1 MKQAKLIILLG
12 LILMGLLSSCS
23 EGDTK
28 MMMDLNGEWEFRAVQ
43 NNEWRSAEV
52 PGTVHTDLL
61 ELGDIQNPYYRL
73 NDQEMQWIGE
83 TDWEYR
89 KSFTA
94 TQELLDQEN
103 IELCFDGLDTYAT
116 VLFNGDT
123 VLSANNMHR
132 RWRVDIKPLI
142 RTGDN
147 DLIVHF
153 KNVFDTDMPKYEAA
167 AYKLMSYDN
176 NDQADIKLNM
186 YARKAGFTYG
196 WDWGPRLITSGI
208 WRPVFL
214 EAWTGPRI
222 ASTRIDQNTLS
233 AEMAEIEVVIDVT
246 SSIATDAEVTVT
258 IDKTGQTLN
267 FSRALLAGKQQLRFP
282 LEIDNPQLW
291 WTHDLGDQALYTFDV
306 VLNTEIATTSSS
318 ARTGLRAIEIR
329 RDADEWGRSMEVVL
343 NGIPV
348 FMKGANYIPQ
358 DNFLPRV
365 TEDRFRELIGSA
377 KDVGM
382 NMLRVWGGGV
392 YQEDIFYDLC
402 DEEGLLIWQDYMFAC
417 AMYPDDEAFLEN
429 VQAEVLDNTER
440 LYNHPSIALWCGN
453 NEVEISWY
461 AWGWRGLYDEE
472 TQAKYEPTMLHLFR
486 ELIPQTKAM
495 IDSTRYYH
503 ATSPNAGYGDSPYQN
518 GDAHYWGVWHNH
530 HPFEN
535 YREHVGR
542 FNSEFGFQSYPSAQT
557 VAQFTKSE
565 DHSVHSPVML
575 NHQRCWTDGR
585 EDKEYSNRLISMYM
599 DRHFR
604 APKSFEDTLYVSQL
618 LQAKG
623 VGEAVDIHRR
633 MKPYS
638 MATLFW
644 QINDIWPVTSWSS
657 IDYYGR
663 WKALHYGLKTAYAP
677 TLISFEGHKDSSVD
691 VHIVSDR
698 LEPAEGTLYV
708 DLVNFSGEV
717 LKSWKQPLSLVS
729 NSPGMKVITLSVDDL
744 SDEAGRRS
752 SLLQAHFV
760 DSTDK
765 TLAKRN
771 HFMLSPK
778 ELELEAPSI
787 EVSSKKQGEHHRIT
801 LITNRLAKSVYLTLE
816 GQPDVKWSDN
826 FFDLIPGQ
834 SLDIELS
841 GATGDPESILDI
853 MSLVDTY

>member
-1 MKQAKLIILLG
+1 MKQAKLIIFLG
-12 LILMGLLSSCS
+12 ISVMGLLSSCS
-23 EGDTK
+23 ERDTN
-28 MMMDLNGEWEFRAVQ
+28 MMIDLTGEWEFRAVQ
-43 NNEWRSAEV
+43 DKSWRPAEV

-61 ELGDIQNPYYRL
+61 ELGDIQNPHFRL
-73 NDQEMQWIGE
+73 NDQEMQWVGE

-94 TQELLDQEN
+94 TQELLDQES

-116 VLFNGDT
+116 VFFNGDT
-123 VLSANNMHR
+123 VLSAKNMHR
-132 RWRVDIKPLI
+132 RWRIDIKRLI
-142 RTGDN
+142 RRGN
-147 DLIVHF
+147 NELIVHF

-167 AYKLMSYDN
+167 PYRLMSYDN

-214 EAWTGPRI
+214 DAWTGPRI
-222 ASTRIDQNTLS
+222 SSTRIDLNTLTQDV
-233 AEMAEIEVVIDVT
+233 AEIEVVLDVT
-246 SSIATDAEVTVT
+246 SGVATHAELTVT
-258 IDKTGQTLN
+258 IDKTGKTQRFSQTL
-267 FSRALLAGKQQLRFP
+267 AKGEQQLRLP
-282 LEIDNPQLW
+282 LTIDNPELW
-291 WTHDLGDQALYTFDV
+291 WTHDLGDQPLYTFDV
-306 VLNTEIATTSSS
+306 VLKTNTSTISSS
-318 ARTGLRAIEIR
+318 ARTGLRTVEIR
-329 RDADEWGRSMEVVL
+329 REKDEWGRSMEVVL

-358 DNFLPRV
+358 DNFLPTV
-365 TEDRFRELIGSA
+365 TEARFRELIGNA
-377 KDVGM
+377 TDVGM
-382 NMLRVWGGGV
+382 NMLRVWGGGI
-392 YQEDIFYDLC
+392 YQEDIFYDIC

-429 VQAEVLDNTER
+429 VKAEVLDNTER

-461 AWGWRGLYDEE
+461 AWGWRDLYDKE
-472 TQAKYEPTMLHLFR
+472 TQAIYEPTMLHLFR
-486 ELIPQTKAM
+486 EHIPQTKNL

-542 FNSEFGFQSYPSAQT
+542 FNSEFGFQSHPNAQT
-557 VAQFTKSE
+557 VAQFTKSG

-585 EDKEYSNRLISMYM
+585 ADKEYSNRLISMYM

-604 APKSFEDTLYVSQL
+604 VPESFEDTLYVSQL

-633 MKPYS
+633 KKPYS

-663 WKALHYGLKTAYAP
+663 WKALHYGLKTAYAM
-677 TLISFEGHKDSSVD
+677 TAISFENQRDASVD
-691 VHIVSDR
+691 VHVVSDN
-698 LEPAEGTLYV
+698 LEPAKGTLII
-708 DLVNFSGEV
+708 DLIDFSGEV
-717 LKSWKQPLSLVS
+717 LKSWNQSLALTS
-729 NSPGMKVITLSVDDL
+729 NSPGKRVMTLSM
-744 SDEAGRRS
+744 DELPDEGGRRS
-752 SLLQAHFV
+752 SLLQARFV
-760 DSTDK
+760 DGNDK
-765 TLAKRN
+765 IISKRD
-771 HFMLSPK
+771 HFMISPK
-778 ELELEAPSI
+778 DLDLESASI
-787 EVSSKKQGEHHRIT
+787 DALTEMRGDDHYIT
-801 LITNRLAKSVYLTLE
+801 LTTKKLAKSVYLTLE
-816 GQPDVKWSDN
+816 GQPDVKWSEN
-826 FFDLIPGQ
+826 YFDLVPGQ
-834 SLDIELS
+834 DKKIMVS
-841 GATGDPESILDI
+841 GASGDLESILNI